1 MKWFRS
7 RDSYDGEWSY
17 YIPYEVAGFAGQ
29 TVYVTGV
36 DSAPTV
42 TLSDGSNGTMTQVL
56 GEDGQL
62 TNVYKYTFADEVR
75 EGTTFSI
82 SGTNLNGVSE
92 FDTSKPLY
100 DAAKSEWKEYSVPI
114 TEVTIKLELPG
125 PNAYVWFVKDDQTTQ
140 STQTYKDGDTFT
152 YNLTEYDGFYVGW
165 DQNNIGNITET
176 QGNEVIR
183 NAFKKYESPVF
194 IVGGTY
200 TSGVH
205 RSGIWADANS
215 TGDLSLNI
223 PEGTFKKD
231 ENTRYISATFYDYY
245 SDVEL
250 SGTNRGKLTEPFDKN
265 NGSADKIQASTF
277 NLAVSDYFSGQLT
290 SKKPLYFGEFTGTDP
305 DYYNFEMGTNNGSG
319 GYNGKGAHQGLV
331 DNTLDAAG
339 NVTMDTVELPYF
351 NKEFLRGDNSKNE
364 AIGYVFEDVAFPF
377 QKNEDDYWEFDSLDA
392 AQTLRMKK
400 DGDTYPVIF
409 VLKPCFLNEYS
420 AIVNTDNTPIKEP
433 LSVDLLSNNLFQEWF
448 SDINNTP
455 FSLVPLAVKS
465 DYDISYRI
473 SRQSGVFT
481 LHDTRQ
487 PLNYSW
493 IQTNIGGETF
503 GITLKINPNKVDEI
517 NQHLIA
523 LNVTKKSIYGSSH
536 KEWDELCEK
545 IVKNIKL
552 L

>member
-1 MKWFRS
+1 MYEIIKEINSLNEYVDFIYEYKMKTNTELWYRGHGNNLWLLDPSLNRNKIMDNVPGKICTLKYKNVPNFTEEIKIFKES
-7 RDSYDGEWSY
+7 IE
-17 YIPYEVAGFAGQ
+17 GQ
-29 TVYVTGV
+29 TPDNYNDFHFMFLGQHYGLK
-36 DSAPTV
+36 
-42 TLSDGSNGTMTQVL
+42 TLALDWSTD
-56 GEDGQL
+56 
-62 TNVYKYTFADEVR
+62 
-75 EGTTFSI
+75 
-82 SGTNLNGVSE
+82 
-92 FDTSKPLY
+92 PLV
-100 DAAKSEWKEYSVPI
+100 A
-114 TEVTIKLELPG
+114 
-125 PNAYVWFVKDDQTTQ
+125 
-140 STQTYKDGDTFT
+140 
-152 YNLTEYDGFYVGW
+152 
-165 DQNNIGNITET
+165 
-176 QGNEVIR
+176 
-183 NAFKKYESPVF
+183 
-194 IVGGTY
+194 
-200 TSGVH
+200 
-205 RSGIWADANS
+205 
-215 TGDLSLNI
+215 
-223 PEGTFKKD
+223 
-231 ENTRYISATFYDYY
+231 
-245 SDVEL
+245 
-250 SGTNRGKLTEPFDKN
+250 
-265 NGSADKIQASTF
+265 
-277 NLAVSDYFSGQLT
+277 
-290 SKKPLYFGEFTGTDP
+290 LYFAID
-305 DYYNFEMGTNNGSG
+305 
-319 GYNGKGAHQGLV
+319 GYQ
-331 DNTLDAAG
+331 
-339 NVTMDTVELPYF
+339 
-351 NKEFLRGDNSKNE
+351 
-364 AIGYVFEDVAFPF
+364 
-377 QKNEDDYWEFDSLDA
+377 
-392 AQTLRMKK
+392 K